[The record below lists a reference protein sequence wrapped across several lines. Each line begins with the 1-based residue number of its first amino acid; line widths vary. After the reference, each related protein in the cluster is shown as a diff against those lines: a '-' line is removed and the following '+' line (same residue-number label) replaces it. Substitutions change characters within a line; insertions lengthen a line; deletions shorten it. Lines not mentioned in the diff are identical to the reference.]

1 VFFRFASATA
11 KLKSKFEYSTMLN
24 SEVVVVGSIN
34 VDFVAYCLDEALPAA
49 GQTVFGTLFEK
60 NYGGK
65 GSNQCVQA
73 SRLNCSVEL
82 IGKVGPDEFGRD
94 YRAQLNLE
102 NVGTSLVDTAPNVS
116 TGIAQITVS
125 SAGENC
131 IVIIPGANAEV
142 NETYVLRA
150 LSRIR
155 DYKILICQN
164 EIPFEASCAA
174 LRHASSIGVRTI
186 FNPAPVPSKDTI
198 TFLRRLRE
206 CQVCIVCPNEIEL
219 ATLTGG
225 MQTNSKDDV
234 RDAARKLLSD
244 SGCRVVVVTL
254 GAKGAYVLSDEDC
267 DEFTKFHDTETT
279 NTRVAGIDRFIST
292 ESVTDVVDTTGAGDS
307 FIGSLAAH
315 LCRGATIVDAVYC
328 ALRIASMSVLEQGA
342 QVSFKHHADLP
353 SDICP
358 ATL

>member
-1 VFFRFASATA
+1 
-11 KLKSKFEYSTMLN
+11 ML
-24 SEVVVVGSIN
+24 SPEVVVVGSIN
-34 VDFVAYCLDEALPAA
+34 VDFVAYCLDDALPVA

-65 GSNQCVQA
+65 GSNQCVQI

-82 IGKVGPDEFGRD
+82 LGMVGNDEFGRD
-94 YRAQLNLE
+94 YMAHLADE
-102 NVGTSLVDTAPNVS
+102 HVGTSLVEVAPNVT

-131 IVIIPGANAEV
+131 IVIIPGANDQV
-142 NETYVLRA
+142 NETRVLHA
-150 LSRIR
+150 LSRVR
-155 DYKILICQN
+155 DFKMLICQN

-186 FNPAPVPSKDTI
+186 FNPAPAPSKDTI

-206 CQVCIVCPNEIEL
+206 CQVSIICPNETEL
-219 ATLTGG
+219 ATLSGG
-225 MQTNSKDDV
+225 MPTNSKADV

-254 GAKGAYVLSDEDC
+254 GAKGAYVLSDEDR
-267 DEFTKFHDTETT
+267 DEFTKFQDTETA
-279 NTRVAGIDRFIST
+279 NSRVTGIDRFIST
-292 ESVTDVVDTTGAGDS
+292 ERVTDVVDTTGAGDS

-315 LCRGATIVDAVYC
+315 LCSGATIVDAVYC

-342 QVSFKHHADLP
+342 QVSFKYQADLP
-353 SDICP
+353 LDIRP
-358 ATL
+358 VAL